1 MIYIALNQIT
11 ASILQANG
19 KLKFLIFNLVIS
31 AIIKIALTAILV
43 SNFAFNIYGLSISNI
58 IFYLL
63 SSSANLIYLLK
74 LYKLKI
80 NFKKLILPL
89 VFIAI
94 MFFPC
99 LIVQSLTINIIFKLL
114 ILALIGT
121 VIYIIPVIY
130 FKLFDIKKLKNLKR
144 QVKK

>member
-1 MIYIALNQIT
+1 
-11 ASILQANG
+11 
-19 KLKFLIFNLVIS
+19 
-31 AIIKIALTAILV
+31 
-43 SNFAFNIYGLSISNI
+43 
-58 IFYLL
+58 
-63 SSSANLIYLLK
+63 
-74 LYKLKI
+74 
-80 NFKKLILPL
+80 
-89 VFIAI
+89 

-99 LIVQSLTINIIFKLL
+99 LIVQSLNINIIFKLL